1 MKTEKPQ
8 DQPDAAAKQPYEK
21 PSLNRWGTLRDLT
34 QGGGGTKSEPVT
46 KRKTR
51 F

>member
-1 MKTEKPQ
+1 MKDEKQ
-8 DQPDAAAKQPYEK
+8 DQAGAKTREPYEK
-21 PSLNRWGTLRDLT
+21 PEVNRWGTLRDLT
-34 QGGGGTKSEPVT
+34 HGGGGNRSEPVT

>member
-1 MKTEKPQ
+1 MKDEKQ
-8 DQPDAAAKQPYEK
+8 DQSETNKREPYEK
-21 PSLNRWGTLRDLT
+21 PAVSRWGTLRDLT
-34 QGGGGTKSEPVT
+34 QGGGGSKSEPVT

>member
-1 MKTEKPQ
+1 MKDKERNPN
-8 DQPDAAAKQPYEK
+8 DSAKRQPYEK
-21 PSLNRWGTLRDLT
+21 PKVNRWGTLRDLT
-34 QGGGGTKSEPVT
+34 HGGGGTRSEPVT

>member
-1 MKTEKPQ
+1 MNTQKPKE
-8 DQPDAAAKQPYEK
+8 QPVAAAKQPYIK
-21 PSLNRWGTLRDLT
+21 PRINRWGTLRDLT
-34 QGGGGTKSEPVT
+34 QGGGGRKNEPVT

>member
-1 MKTEKPQ
+1 MNNDKE
-8 DQPDAAAKQPYEK
+8 AAKDASPRERYEK
-21 PSLNRWGTLRDLT
+21 PVVNRWGTLRDLT
-34 QGGGGTKSEPVT
+34 QGGGGTKQEPVT

>member
-1 MKTEKPQ
+1 MKEQKAE
-8 DQPDAAAKQPYEK
+8 QPDSAQREPYEPPK
-21 PSLNRWGTLRDLT
+21 VVRWGTLRDLT
-34 QGGGGTKSEPVT
+34 HGGGGRKNEPVT

>member
-1 MKTEKPQ
+1 MKDEKQ
-8 DQPDAAAKQPYEK
+8 DQPDAKKREPYEK
-21 PSLNRWGTLRDLT
+21 PEVNRWGTLRDLT
-34 QGGGGTKSEPVT
+34 HGGGGNKAEPVT

>member
-1 MKTEKPQ
+1 MKTGKPQ
-8 DQPDAAAKQPYEK
+8 DEPAAAARQPYEK

-34 QGGGGTKSEPVT
+34 QGGGGKRNEPVT

>member
-1 MKTEKPQ
+1 MKTEKPHNQ
-8 DQPDAAAKQPYEK
+8 VAGAAKQPYEK
-21 PSLNRWGTLRDLT
+21 PRLNRWGTLRDLT
-34 QGGGGTKSEPVT
+34 HGGGGGKSEPVT